1 MSEDQ
6 HVSLKFWTDKMGFE
20 VKSNHPMGPN
30 TSWIELGPPDLIIV
44 KNMIR
49 HFKETSDNKARGM

>member
-20 VKSNHPMGPN
+20 VKSNHTMGPIK
-30 TSWIELGPPDLIIV
+30 S
-44 KNMIR
+44 
-49 HFKETSDNKARGM
+49 